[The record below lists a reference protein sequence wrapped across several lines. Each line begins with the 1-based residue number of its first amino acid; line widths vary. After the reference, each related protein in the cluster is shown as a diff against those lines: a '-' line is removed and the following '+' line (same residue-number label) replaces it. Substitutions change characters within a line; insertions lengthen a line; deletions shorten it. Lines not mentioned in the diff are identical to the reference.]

1 MFHSPM
7 SAAPRPERS
16 SDVLARRW
24 GVILAGGDGK
34 RLLPL
39 TRKISG
45 DDRPKQFCAL
55 TGRNTLLDQTRRRVS
70 RIIADQQ
77 TLLLL
82 TQTHERFYADQLVD
96 VARERLLIQPH
107 NHGTAP
113 AIAYSLTYL
122 HQMDS
127 EALVGF
133 FPSDHHFA
141 DQEAFAAHVELAFA
155 QAEQHPERVILI
167 GVTPDTPEESYG
179 WIEPGTPLAG
189 GDVFEVRCFWEKPYH
204 QLAVRL
210 KHGGCLWNTFVMV
223 GRVSAFLEMIG
234 RALPDLLMAFESM
247 WAAVSPG
254 REASALQ
261 EIYAKIPAT
270 NFSDEVLS
278 VRPSGLAVLPARG
291 LGWSDLGEPQ
301 RALSALSIPSI
312 SWNEHRDSAE
322 PGLEVPARVPS
333 SRRAP
338 ADRRQLRVHSR

>member
-1 MFHSPM
+1 MFHRQM

-16 SDVLARRW
+16 SAALARRW

-55 TGRNTLLDQTRRRVS
+55 SGCETLLDQTRRRVS
-70 RIIADQQ
+70 RMIADQQ

-82 TQTHERFYADQLVD
+82 TQTHERFYADQLAD
-96 VARERLLIQPH
+96 VARGRLLIQPY

-122 HQMDS
+122 HQIDP
-127 EALVGF
+127 EAVVGF

-141 DQEAFAAHVELAFA
+141 DQEAFTAHMELAFA
-155 QAEQHPERVILI
+155 HAEHNPERVILI

-179 WIEPGTPLAG
+179 WIEPGAPLAA
-189 GDVFEVRCFWEKPYH
+189 GDAFEVRCFWEKPSRK
-204 QLAVRL
+204 LAVRL
-210 KHGGCLWNTFVMV
+210 KRGGCLWNSFVMV
-223 GRVSAFLEMIG
+223 GRVSAFLGMIG
-234 RALPDLLMAFESM
+234 RTLPDLLTSFESM

-254 REASALQ
+254 REASALH
-261 EIYAKIPAT
+261 ETYAKIPAT

-278 VRPSGLAVLPARG
+278 ASPSDLAVLPARG

-312 SWNEHRDSAE
+312 RWNGYSDSVE
-322 PGLEVPARVPS
+322 PGLKVPA
-333 SRRAP
+333 
-338 ADRRQLRVHSR
+338 